1 MVSHIT
7 RGRQSIQGRQRP
19 SRDSGAFSLLL
30 LSRGTP
36 VLCLSS
42 ISPEREHGEHPTLL
56 SQTGLGR
63 WTRHFCSHP
72 AGPDFVFI
80 ASTNCKGF
88 GNLASRLWTLG
99 ERCLLNQLLVRI
111 ELLEGKQ
118 CVKLERKDQNIWN
131 FVFQVLAQHRHKI
144 NTCLMDTWR
153 SE

>member
-30 LSRGTP
+30 LSQGTP
-36 VLCLSS
+36 VLSAWVPSHQKGNMESTQLYSHRWDL
-42 ISPEREHGEHPTLL
+42 EVEHVTSVHTQLV
-56 SQTGLGR
+56 QT
-63 WTRHFCSHP
+63 
-72 AGPDFVFI
+72 VFI

-88 GNLASRLWTLG
+88 GNLASRLWTLE

-111 ELLEGKQ
+111 ALLEWKQ
-118 CVKLERKDQNIWN
+118 YVKLERKDQNIRN

-144 NTCLMDTWR
+144 NTCLTDAWR
-153 SE
+153 SQ